1 MSIYI
6 DIYVLLEMIDL
17 RREFYFMII
26 VMFSMSLMAALSL
39 MLFDKKIND
48 RFMTPWIIKSEQS

>member
-1 MSIYI
+1 
-6 DIYVLLEMIDL
+6 MIDL

-48 RFMTPWIIKSEQS
+48 RFMTRWIIKSEQS

>member
-39 MLFDKKIND
+39 MLLDKKIND
-48 RFMTPWIIKSEQS
+48 RFMNRWIIKSEQS